1 MGLAVYNMLP
11 GVPLDGSNALV
22 GVLRFCASDGK
33 AKLVGY
39 SIGCIVLVAAV
50 VLTCIFVS
58 ISTGIFL
65 VLSLVYTA
73 FALYDVYQR
82 EKPPQ
87 SLTNPTY

>member
-1 MGLAVYNMLP
+1 MLTAVPRL
-11 GVPLDGSNALV
+11 GEHLD
-22 GVLRFCASDGK
+22 VLEF
-33 AKLVGY
+33 VQV
-39 SIGCIVLVAAV
+39 VLVAAI
-50 VLTCIFVS
+50 VLTCIFVG

-65 VLSLVYTA
+65 VLSLVYTG